1 MTDLIKNQK
10 SEKICVL
17 RDPCLPPGS
26 AVNWN
31 HGPEHGLT
39 SLCPLRSRTVL
50 LPAVPAL
57 IELKQVGKPS
67 E

>member
-31 HGPEHGLT
+31 HGFEHGT
-39 SLCPLRSRTVL
+39 DLCVSSQVQDSVATCCACPDRTQ
-50 LPAVPAL
+50 AGGEAL
-57 IELKQVGKPS
+57 
-67 E
+67 